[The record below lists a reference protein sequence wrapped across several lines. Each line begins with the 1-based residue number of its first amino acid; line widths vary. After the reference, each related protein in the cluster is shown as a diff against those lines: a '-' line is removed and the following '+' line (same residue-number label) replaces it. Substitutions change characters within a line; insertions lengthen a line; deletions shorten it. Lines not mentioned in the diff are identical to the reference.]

1 MKQSILTFANND
13 SLIENNVQSR
23 HSLQSWLIFW
33 VLALYL
39 SIPNFEAPLRYFLS
53 ELDIP
58 WVIYFRDILVVLLGM
73 WFILKTIISYDHDNI
88 IIYIVCILL
97 FHSLIGLI
105 YLPDFYMILFGWKIF
120 LPILIGLGSYYV
132 FVEKLN
138 KIKCVFLGLYVIAIS
153 GMFINYFIE
162 FPWEGF
168 TYTLDMYKI
177 EATRIEEVAAF
188 GIKRLAGF
196 HRFAFDAAIQ
206 IILLSVFLVVHIK
219 SNLYKIIIW
228 AVAGLAILL
237 TTSKGI
243 LLSYLLISILLGLH
257 ATDKKIIS
265 YYSLYRKMFLI
276 FIILAILLPFLFKF
290 NLSYGILTLPDEI
303 NDMLFTSFTMRLYDI
318 WPEVIEIIQDYG
330 NPVLGRGLGGIG
342 QSQIFFENYLFNSAD
357 NIFLYLYAQFG
368 LLGFFYLFYLY
379 YKSRSLNSERELYFC
394 LLVFIIFQY
403 GVTTNIFESS
413 SLCLSVGFVL
423 AHLNNYKLR
432 TEYQRQLN
440 TDE

>member
-1 MKQSILTFANND
+1 
-13 SLIENNVQSR
+13 
-23 HSLQSWLIFW
+23 
-33 VLALYL
+33 
-39 SIPNFEAPLRYFLS
+39 
-53 ELDIP
+53 
-58 WVIYFRDILVVLLGM
+58 
-73 WFILKTIISYDHDNI
+73 
-88 IIYIVCILL
+88 
-97 FHSLIGLI
+97 
-105 YLPDFYMILFGWKIF
+105 MILFGWKIF

-132 FVEKLN
+132 FVENLN
-138 KIKCVFLGLYVIAIS
+138 KIKRVFLGLYVIAIS
-153 GMFINYFIE
+153 GMFINYFVE

-196 HRFAFDAAIQ
+196 NRFAFDAAIQ

-243 LLSYLLISILLGLH
+243 MLSYLLISILLGLQ

-318 WPEVIEIIQDYG
+318 WPELLDLLQQYG
-330 NPVLGRGLGGIG
+330 NLVLGRGLGGVG
-342 QSQIFFENYLFNSAD
+342 QSQIFFENYLYNPAD

-368 LLGFFYLFYLY
+368 LLGGIYLFYFY
-379 YKSRSLNSERELYFC
+379 FKSRSLNSNNELYLC
-394 LLVFIIFQY
+394 LLVFIILQY
-403 GVTTNIFESS
+403 GITTNIFESP
-413 SLCLSVGFVL
+413 SLCLAVGFVL
-423 AHLNNYKLR
+423 AHLNNSKLR
-432 TEYQRQLN
+432 TEYQKQFQGMK
-440 TDE
+440 